1 MVLYW
6 PVSLLGFF
14 FSLDVAFF
22 LITTTGVPTG
32 ERFLQKLSNIMFV
45 LLIPY
50 GLGRAIIEKVK
61 LTDTTVSYLVQSCN
75 ICISLGSVH
84 VGPARSVNV
93 QVMLLLGVL
102 ALTDL
107 PYWKLQCTTLL
118 PAILISFYNATFG
131 SNGYSMI
138 LIVTPET
145 GLFRDIVAQS
155 KVFWIMPLSMI
166 MVRTLSTAYYTT
178 LRRLEGAVTI
188 AKRVSEHLAEYNT
201 KAAEQVLREYS
212 SYPNCDL
219 NLYSVLS
226 VIVEDMNTYK
236 PYLPNYVVSTEE
248 VEGDENP
255 APSRERSSLRNVIVP
270 PSAGSITTGT
280 AVPSL
285 TSGESRITRHSRGP
299 LRMIG
304 LIPTRRRITYALIH
318 FVVES
323 VDVIDN
329 PHPLRQFIDR
339 VYRYANTSKG
349 AVHSCICDTVHMTW
363 NAVTS
368 VAQSEQWAV
377 RSLQVL
383 DRSLDFTT
391 SSRVEVHGSV
401 MTGLAEFRMTGTVHL
416 TFLLSISW
424 WKAQQALYMYAR
436 RVGTNVV
443 CKETAREIREITM
456 NVDVLDDEDS
466 TEVYELT
473 SCDIYDKYGL
483 VTEAAVKA
491 LKENNIDLAKRY
503 LNELEDCVS
512 ERESVPQ
519 SIESL
524 KLKVLRI

>member
-1 MVLYW
+1 MTSFFSFLRDVYTSDSTPPQQKWRHGLVLASFVAW
-6 PVSLLGFF
+6 LI

-22 LITTTGVPTG
+22 LITTTGGVPTG

-84 VGPARSVNV
+84 VGPVRSVNV

-131 SNGYSMI
+131 LNGYSMI

-145 GLFRDIVAQS
+145 GLVRDIVAQS

-166 MVRTLSTAYYTT
+166 MVRTLSIAYYTT

-219 NLYSVLS
+219 NLYGVLS

-248 VEGDENP
+248 VVGGDEN
-255 APSRERSSLRNVIVP
+255 PSRERSSLPSARNVDSMTNV
-270 PSAGSITTGT
+270 TV
-280 AVPSL
+280 VPSP
-285 TSGESRITRHSRGP
+285 SEENRYSRRSRAP

-304 LIPTRRRITYALIH
+304 LIPTRRKITYALIH

-329 PHPLRQFIDR
+329 PHSLRQFIDR

-349 AVHSCICDTVHMTW
+349 AVHSCVCDTVHMTW

-368 VAQSEQWAV
+368 IAQSEQWGV

-383 DRSLDFTT
+383 DRSLDFST
-391 SSRVEVHGSV
+391 SS
-401 MTGLAEFRMTGTVHL
+401 
-416 TFLLSISW
+416 
-424 WKAQQALYMYAR
+424 
-436 RVGTNVV
+436 
-443 CKETAREIREITM
+443 
-456 NVDVLDDEDS
+456 
-466 TEVYELT
+466 
-473 SCDIYDKYGL
+473 
-483 VTEAAVKA
+483 
-491 LKENNIDLAKRY
+491 
-503 LNELEDCVS
+503 
-512 ERESVPQ
+512 
-519 SIESL
+519 
-524 KLKVLRI
+524 

>member
-1 MVLYW
+1 MTSFFSFLRDVYTSDSTPPQQKWRHGLVLASFLAW
-6 PVSLLGFF
+6 LF

-219 NLYSVLS
+219 NLYGVLS

-248 VEGDENP
+248 VGGDENP
-255 APSRERSSLRNVIVP
+255 TPSRERSSLPSSRNVLVP
-270 PSAGSITTGT
+270 SSSAASSITNVT

-285 TSGESRITRHSRGP
+285 TSEETHRIPRHSRGP

-323 VDVIDN
+323 VDV
-329 PHPLRQFIDR
+329 
-339 VYRYANTSKG
+339 
-349 AVHSCICDTVHMTW
+349 
-363 NAVTS
+363 
-368 VAQSEQWAV
+368 
-377 RSLQVL
+377 
-383 DRSLDFTT
+383 
-391 SSRVEVHGSV
+391 
-401 MTGLAEFRMTGTVHL
+401 
-416 TFLLSISW
+416 
-424 WKAQQALYMYAR
+424 
-436 RVGTNVV
+436 
-443 CKETAREIREITM
+443 
-456 NVDVLDDEDS
+456 
-466 TEVYELT
+466 
-473 SCDIYDKYGL
+473 
-483 VTEAAVKA
+483 
-491 LKENNIDLAKRY
+491 
-503 LNELEDCVS
+503 
-512 ERESVPQ
+512 
-519 SIESL
+519 
-524 KLKVLRI
+524 